1 MTNQTIARD
10 LLGILCGLQGLATL
24 AIDFNRTHATN
35 PEWPGHARFHLVWQ
49 VATIAGLTL
58 LEVVLVLASGPFQEQ
73 RFYLAAVLA
82 GIPMLSFFAAFIA
95 RSIYRGTLSDPNGM
109 QPLKITVLGST
120 LRIDLNLVAE
130 LCGLLALAVIIALYR
145 HMTTAH

>member
-1 MTNQTIARD
+1 MTHQAIARD
-10 LLGILCGLQGLATL
+10 LLAALCGLQGLATL
-24 AIDFNRTHATN
+24 AIDCNRTHATN

-49 VATIAGLTL
+49 VTTIAGLAL

-82 GIPMLSFFAAFIA
+82 SIPMLSFFAAFIT
-95 RSIYRGTLSDPNGM
+95 RGIYKGTLSDPNGV
-109 QPLKITVLGST
+109 PPATITVRGST
-120 LRIDLNLVAE
+120 LRIDINLVAE

>member
-1 MTNQTIARD
+1 MTHQAMARD
-10 LLGILCGLQGLATL
+10 LLAALCCLQGLATL

-49 VATIAGLTL
+49 VMTIAGLTL
-58 LEVVLVLASGPFQEQ
+58 LEVVLVLGSGPFQEQ

-82 GIPMLSFFAAFIA
+82 GIPMLSFSAALIT
-95 RSIYRGTLSDPNGM
+95 RCIYKGALSDPNGM
-109 QPLKITVLGST
+109 QPAIIKVRGSS
-120 LRIDLNLVAE
+120 LRVDLNVVAE

-145 HMTTAH
+145 GLDVAR